1 MDERHEPAPTFAAR
15 HAGLIL
21 VAAAIFWAGGGLISR
36 AAPISGPGLAFWR
49 CLVGAAIYQAIL
61 VIRGTRP
68 SVQHLRDASLG
79 GLGFGLSVVFLFI
92 AFKTTTL
99 VSATVIGSLQPLLLG
114 LVTHRTSHR
123 LDRVLWTSSAAAVL
137 GTILVVLGSSDR
149 SGDWSLSGDLFAL
162 AAVFANMVYVIGTKR
177 ARDTQG
183 PLEYQASMLWVAAAV
198 VLPIALVT
206 TSGALL
212 PEPIAWWSI
221 LGLIAV
227 GGTGHLLFSLAQ
239 GHLSVAASS
248 AILMTEV
255 LAVAVGAAVLFD
267 QPIGPLQLLGMA
279 IVGVAVGVWLARDPG
294 EPGEH
299 ATVLESTN
307 T

>member
-1 MDERHEPAPTFAAR
+1 VDERREPAPTFAAR
-15 HAGLIL
+15 HAGPIL

-61 VIRGTRP
+61 AVGGVRP
-68 SVQHLRDASLG
+68 SMRHLREAALG
-79 GLGFGLSVVFLFI
+79 GVGFGLSVVFLFI

-123 LDRVLWTSSAAAVL
+123 LDRVLWASSAAAVV
-137 GTILVVLGSSDR
+137 GTVLVVLGSSDR

-162 AAVFANMVYVIGTKR
+162 AAVFANMIYVIGTKR
-177 ARDTQG
+177 ARATQG
-183 PLEYQASMLWVAAAV
+183 ALEYQASMLWVAAAV
-198 VLPIALVT
+198 VLPIALIT

-255 LAVAVGAAVLFD
+255 LAVAVGAALLFD

-294 EPGEH
+294 EPEAH